1 MALCAASRGPVSRL
15 LMGLRPCT
23 QAASAQLQQAG
34 LHTTH
39 SSSSNSSEAQQQ
51 ASPGTDPFTL
61 SLQSKTEQEVFSL
74 LEKAKQQQQD
84 DEEED
89 DDLVDVV
96 NSETGVWRSLPC
108 CCDRICVWCLQQV
121 CAHEEGVAA
130 ALPLLNAH
138 TCIWCVH
145 VAALR

>member
-84 DEEED
+84 EEEED

-96 NSETGVWRSLPC
+96 NSETGEAYGPRGKEPTRYGDWEVKGRATDFS
-108 CCDRICVWCLQQV
+108 
-121 CAHEEGVAA
+121 
-130 ALPLLNAH
+130 
-138 TCIWCVH
+138 
-145 VAALR
+145 